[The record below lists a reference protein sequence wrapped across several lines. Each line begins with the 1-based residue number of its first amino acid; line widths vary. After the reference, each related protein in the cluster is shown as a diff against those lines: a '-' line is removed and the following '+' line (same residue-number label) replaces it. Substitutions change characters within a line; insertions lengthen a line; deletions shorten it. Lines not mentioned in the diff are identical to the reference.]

1 MGSHEAVAPL
11 EGDSRP
17 PPAARLSEQF
27 WGIRWSQLLPRRMTD
42 DGVLVEWSSFDRAL
56 PFIAESY
63 AEIFEA
69 PPTTAPGSS
78 TSQAKARYYRAAGDF
93 FEFRHEGRTVGL
105 LVGTP
110 VDWST
115 YYVRSA
121 AALPAYQGRKL
132 IQRLLPM
139 VFAELAAAGV
149 ERVEADTSPANM
161 ATMHLLTRLRFN
173 VTGTVLTERWGAIVH
188 FTKFLNEDV
197 ERAFLDQFCSG
208 VKYQLRR
215 RSEQP
220 GRSTS

>member
-11 EGDSRP
+11 AGDSGS
-17 PPAARLSEQF
+17 PPAVRLSEQF
-27 WGIRWSQLLPRRMTD
+27 WGIRWSQTLPRRMTD
-42 DGVLVEWSSFDRAL
+42 DGVFVEWSSFDRAL
-56 PFIAESY
+56 PFIDESY
-63 AEIFEA
+63 AEIFEV
-69 PPTTAPGSS
+69 PPAHTAPVLN
-78 TSQAKARYYRAAGDF
+78 TSHAKARYYRAAGDF
-93 FEFRHEGRTVGL
+93 FEFRHEARTVGL

-132 IQRLLPM
+132 IQRFLPV

-173 VTGTVLTERWGAIVH
+173 VTGTVLTERWGAHVH
-188 FTKFLNEDV
+188 FTKFLNEDL

-220 GRSTS
+220 GRNA